1 MKEFEKKN
9 VPQNEAAR
17 RRLIEI
23 IEEAEQTALIY
34 KGFDLDREFEN
45 PVFRRLVGSGVPV
58 ISAYELIHRD
68 EVNTILVEKAV
79 KQAEKRISGAIQSG
93 ARVKENGTSN
103 AAASV
108 NTFNPKNM
116 TKEERKN
123 IRERVR
129 RGESVIF

>member
-1 MKEFEKKN
+1 MKVSEKKF

-34 KGFDLDREFEN
+34 KGFDLDAEFEN
-45 PVFRRLVGSGVPV
+45 PVFRRLVAAGVPV
-58 ISAYELIHRD
+58 VSAYELIHRD

-79 KQAEKRISGAIQSG
+79 RQAEKRISGAILSG
-93 ARVKENGTSN
+93 ARVKENGASP
-103 AAASV
+103 AAAAVS
-108 NTFNPKNM
+108 TFDPKNM

-129 RGESVIF
+129 RGENVIF